1 MISISIYNVC
11 NLHERAKYNLKGTQ
25 KQEALGPHRSP
36 EKEFQ
41 SINIIT
47 HLHKSMIIP
56 LHWLRE
62 KKTLF
67 SFRKLNVLICKP
79 LSPFNPRM
87 LCMKFSWNYPC
98 GSGEED
104 LLVLSVY
111 FAISL
116 LFPLGKECGPSFELT
131 WIPFN
136 QFKDALCKFW
146 LNLPCG
152 SGEDFFNFVDWFSL
166 FCYYLTLG
174 IGRGPSFEQT

>member
-36 EKEFQ
+36 EKQFQ
-41 SINIIT
+41 SMNIIT

-104 LLVLSVY
+104 LLVLWMY

-146 LNLPCG
+146 LNLPWVLEKKIF
-152 SGEDFFNFVDWFSL
+152 SISSIDFRYFVIISL
-166 FCYYLTLG
+166 LV
-174 IGRGPSFEQT
+174 